1 MPNISIYTNLLL
13 ANEYMQQ
20 SNIWSIKIAFI
31 MVLSNLISISIGRY
45 AIKTR
50 SSSSSISI
58 LGLEGLG
65 VAELLATTSLGHIIG
80 AGTIL
85 GLRSIQAI

>member
-1 MPNISIYTNLLL
+1 MSHIKIYNTLLLLSKSTEQTNL
-13 ANEYMQQ
+13 
-20 SNIWSIKIAFI
+20 WSIKISLI
-31 MVLSNLISISIGRY
+31 MIISNLLAIAIGRY

-50 SSSSSISI
+50 SANNSVSI

-85 GLRSIQAI
+85 GLRSISFI